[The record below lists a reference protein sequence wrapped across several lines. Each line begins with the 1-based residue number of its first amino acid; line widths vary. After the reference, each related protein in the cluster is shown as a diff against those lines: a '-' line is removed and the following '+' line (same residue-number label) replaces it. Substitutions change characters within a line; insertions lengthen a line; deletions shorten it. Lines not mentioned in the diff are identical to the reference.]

1 MAFLEMPTSTQ
12 IGMIDGFETIKEL
25 TDQTFDDCIVVGNV
39 IKSNQISNLER
50 HRSQLDI
57 NVVKVKGLGRGL
69 AF

>member
-1 MAFLEMPTSTQ
+1 MLDGHEST
-12 IGMIDGFETIKEL
+12 EEL
-25 TDQTFDDCIVVGNV
+25 INQTFDDCIVVGNV
-39 IKSNQISNLER
+39 IKSIQISNLER